1 MRKTWADLIW
11 MKSMEL
17 GARFGCHQRADRSF
31 NIGHYQFPVCARCTG
46 ILISTIFTYIFYF
59 KKRVKVEKCIWMM
72 IPLVVDGM
80 LQYLEICESNNRR
93 RFVTGLFW
101 GFGSTCIRLNLVK
114 NILSRKRTH
123 DRGENRKWINYSNFP
138 HSKPAENL

>member
-1 MRKTWADLIW
+1 MWLSVQGMRKTWADLIW

-31 NIGHYQFPVCARCTG
+31 TIGHYQFPVCARCTG

-59 KKRVKVEKCIWMM
+59 KKRVKIEKCIWMM
-72 IPLVVDGM
+72 IPLVVDGS

-123 DRGENRKWINYSNFP
+123 DRGENRKWIN
-138 HSKPAENL
+138 

>member
-1 MRKTWADLIW
+1 MWLSVQGMIKTWADLIW
-11 MKSMEL
+11 MNSMEL

-31 NIGHYQFPVCARCTG
+31 TIGHYQFPVCARCTG

-59 KKRVKVEKCIWMM
+59 KRRVKIEKCIWMM
-72 IPLVVDGM
+72 IPLVVDGT

-93 RFVTGLFW
+93 RLVTGLFW

-114 NILSRKRTH
+114 NIFSRK
-123 DRGENRKWINYSNFP
+123 
-138 HSKPAENL
+138 

>member
-1 MRKTWADLIW
+1 MRKTWADLIG

-31 NIGHYQFPVCARCTG
+31 TIGHYQFPVCARCTG

-59 KKRVKVEKCIWMM
+59 KRRVKIEKCIWMM
-72 IPLVVDGM
+72 IPLVVDGT

-93 RFVTGLFW
+93 RLVTGLFW

-114 NILSRKRTH
+114 NIFSRK
-123 DRGENRKWINYSNFP
+123 
-138 HSKPAENL
+138 

>member
-1 MRKTWADLIW
+1 MWLSVQGMRKTWADLIW
-11 MKSMEL
+11 MKS

-72 IPLVVDGM
+72 IPLVVDGT

-123 DRGENRKWINYSNFP
+123 DRGENRKWIN
-138 HSKPAENL
+138 

>member
-1 MRKTWADLIW
+1 MRKTWTDLIW

-31 NIGHYQFPVCARCTG
+31 IIGHYQFPVCARCTG

-59 KKRVKVEKCIWMM
+59 KKRVKIEKCIWMM
-72 IPLVVDGM
+72 IPLVVDGS

-93 RFVTGLFW
+93 RLVTGLFW
-101 GFGSTCIRLNLVK
+101 GFGSTCIRLNFVK
-114 NILSRKRTH
+114 NIFSRK
-123 DRGENRKWINYSNFP
+123 
-138 HSKPAENL
+138 

>member
-1 MRKTWADLIW
+1 MWLSVQGMRKTWADLIG

-31 NIGHYQFPVCARCTG
+31 TIGHYQFPVCARCTG

-59 KKRVKVEKCIWMM
+59 KRRVKIEKCIWMM
-72 IPLVVDGM
+72 IPLVVDGT

-93 RFVTGLFW
+93 RFTTGLLW
-101 GFGSTCIRLNLVK
+101 GFGSTYIRLRLFE
-114 NILSRKRTH
+114 NIFSKTKVIKR
-123 DRGENRKWINYSNFP
+123 
-138 HSKPAENL
+138 

>member
-1 MRKTWADLIW
+1 MWLSVQGMRKTWADLIW
-11 MKSMEL
+11 MNSMEL

-31 NIGHYQFPVCARCTG
+31 TIGHYQFPVCARCTG

-59 KKRVKVEKCIWMM
+59 KRRVKIEKCIWMM
-72 IPLVVDGM
+72 IPLVVDGT

-93 RFVTGLFW
+93 RLVTGLFW

-114 NILSRKRTH
+114 NIFSSMYTV
-123 DRGENRKWINYSNFP
+123 GE
-138 HSKPAENL
+138 

>member
-1 MRKTWADLIW
+1 MWLSVQGMRKTWADLIW
-11 MKSMEL
+11 MNSMEL

-31 NIGHYQFPVCARCTG
+31 TIGHYQFPVCARCTG

-59 KKRVKVEKCIWMM
+59 KRRVKIEKSIWMM
-72 IPLVVDGM
+72 IPLVVDGT

-93 RFVTGLFW
+93 RLVTGLFW

-114 NILSRKRTH
+114 NIFSRK
-123 DRGENRKWINYSNFP
+123 
-138 HSKPAENL
+138 

>member
-1 MRKTWADLIW
+1 MWLSVQGMRNTWADLIW

-31 NIGHYQFPVCARCTG
+31 TIGHYQFPVCARCTG

-59 KKRVKVEKCIWMM
+59 KRRVKIEKCIWMM
-72 IPLVVDGM
+72 IPLVVDGT

-93 RFVTGLFW
+93 RLVTGLFW

-114 NILSRKRTH
+114 NIFSRK
-123 DRGENRKWINYSNFP
+123 
-138 HSKPAENL
+138 

>member
-1 MRKTWADLIW
+1 MWLSVQGMRKTWADLIW

-59 KKRVKVEKCIWMM
+59 KKRVKIEKCIWMM
-72 IPLVVDGM
+72 IPLVVDGS
-80 LQYLEICESNNRR
+80 LQYLEICESNNSRR
-93 RFVTGLFW
+93 LVTGLFW
-101 GFGSTCIRLNLVK
+101 GFGSTCIRLNLIK
-114 NILSRKRTH
+114 NIFSRK
-123 DRGENRKWINYSNFP
+123 
-138 HSKPAENL
+138 